1 MKKRVLVIL
10 VLYVSLLGISSCGI
24 YSFTGASIHPEAK
37 TVNIKRFPNMA
48 PMVNPSLSQ
57 EFTEALQEKFQRQT
71 SLILVDGSA
80 DYEFEGEIVGYST
93 SPVAIQGDE
102 TAAMNRLTITVNVR
116 FSNRFNED
124 ENFEQRFGRY
134 VDYDSNRNLSE
145 IESELVKQ
153 INEVIV
159 EDIFNKAVVNW

>member
-1 MKKRVLVIL
+1 
-10 VLYVSLLGISSCGI
+10 
-24 YSFTGASIHPEAK
+24 
-37 TVNIKRFPNMA
+37 MA